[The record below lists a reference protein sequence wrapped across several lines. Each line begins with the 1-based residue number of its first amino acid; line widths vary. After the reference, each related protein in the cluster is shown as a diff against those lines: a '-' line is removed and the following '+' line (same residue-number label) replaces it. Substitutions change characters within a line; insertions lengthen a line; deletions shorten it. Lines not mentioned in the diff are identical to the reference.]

1 MQNPSKFYCLLNNHT
16 PKPVKSVDKPVISF
30 LSIRS
35 PVTEHLKH
43 GMLKVLMKA
52 FYHMNEEVSFT
63 KRRSTVKTRIILLMA
78 GFALLIATLM
88 SYVSYEL
95 ISYFQRKTTI
105 QATEFNLQLVSHII
119 EQDLLNLSVLAMN
132 SSTNSSTN
140 SLLKQYFTSPEASP
154 MDSLKVFNA
163 MQDAFRVNPSN
174 GYVRRI
180 IVTDHNSK
188 FLQLDNAVGTSL
200 PLNIHNVSSLPGL
213 TEDAYEE
220 WERVIAD
227 PLSLSN
233 TSTIPFVLPIYGD
246 RSVRIGTVYLLAN
259 VNVVTDK
266 LRGYALPEGAQ
277 LFLKLGD
284 QYYSIS
290 EGKIEPAPSEFLVS
304 AYEQEERSA
313 QPTDL
318 LLFTAANGKSQM
330 AVSYPVRTGVSLTQT
345 LSGQQFVPQMNIW
358 LLMLLGIVILVLV
371 LSAIITY
378 YLTRTI
384 SLPVEKLK
392 KRIDKIAQGNFLIDR
407 NIEWNSELG
416 DVGRG
421 INRLSQDMVA
431 LMEKR
436 LADEKQKQD
445 LEYRM
450 LQSQINPHFLYNTL
464 NSIKWMATLQNATG
478 IAEMTTSLSRLLRS
492 IAKDPR
498 KLVPLRDEIALL
510 DDYFLIQRYRYG
522 SNITLEKHIGEEELL
537 NCLIPRF
544 TLQPLVENAIFHG
557 IEPKGKGDIIL
568 SVERCIPNDIA
579 VSILDNG
586 IGMSEESIARVFSSS
601 AQETNGMLE
610 NMGLRSVHE
619 RLRLTFG
626 ESYGLSIQS
635 MPNQYTKMRLH
646 LPFRKSLP

>member
-1 MQNPSKFYCLLNNHT
+1 
-16 PKPVKSVDKPVISF
+16 
-30 LSIRS
+30 
-35 PVTEHLKH
+35 
-43 GMLKVLMKA
+43 MKA
-52 FYHMNEEVSFT
+52 FYSLFEEVSST

-154 MDSLKVFNA
+154 MDAVKAFNA
-163 MQDAFRVNPSN
+163 MQEAFRVNPSN

-200 PLNIHNVSSLPGL
+200 PLNIHNISTLPGL
-213 TEDAYEE
+213 TENSYEE

-227 PLSLSN
+227 PLSN

-246 RSVRIGTVYLLAN
+246 RSVRVGTVYLLAN
-259 VNVVTDK
+259 VSVVTDK

-290 EGKIEPAPSEFLVS
+290 EGKIGPAPSEFLIS
-304 AYEQEERSA
+304 AYEQEDSSA
-313 QPTDL
+313 QLTDL
-318 LLFTAANGKSQM
+318 LLFTADGKSQV
-330 AVSYPVRTGVSLTQT
+330 AVSYPVRTGVTLTQT
-345 LSGQQFVPQMNIW
+345 LSRQQFVPQVNIW
-358 LLMLLGIVILVLV
+358 LLMVLGVVILVIV

-421 INRLSQDMVA
+421 INRLSQDIVT

-445 LEYRM
+445 LEYQM

-510 DDYFLIQRYRYG
+510 DDYFLIQGYRYG
-522 SNITLEKHIGEEELL
+522 SNITLEKHIEEEELL
-537 NCLIPRF
+537 HCLIPRF

-568 SVERCIPNDIA
+568 SIERCAPNDIQ
-579 VSILDNG
+579 VSLADNG
-586 IGMSEESIARVFSSS
+586 IGMSEESIAKVFSSGEQG
-601 AQETNGMLE
+601 ANGLLE

-626 ESYGLSIQS
+626 ENYGLSIQS
-635 MPNQYTKMRLH
+635 IPNQYTKMMLR
-646 LPFRKSLP
+646 LPFRKDLPYIS